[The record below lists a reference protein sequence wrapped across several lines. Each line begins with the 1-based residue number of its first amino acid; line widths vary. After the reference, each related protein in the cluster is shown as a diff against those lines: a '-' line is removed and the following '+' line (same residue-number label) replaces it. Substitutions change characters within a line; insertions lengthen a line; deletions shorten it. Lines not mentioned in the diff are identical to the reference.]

1 MKWQFIF
8 GICNPVYALSLQILI
23 LPSTVAH
30 DSWFKPVV
38 DKHKNILHAEHDVF
52 LSLHVVE
59 GIKKTAISQAKS
71 SIASEHT
78 KNTCDLSY
86 AAPLEIER
94 ERVREKK
101 GERRRKREKVAAG
114 EVDETESTD
123 STFFSANRLLN

>member
-1 MKWQFIF
+1 M
-8 GICNPVYALSLQILI
+8 

-30 DSWFKPVV
+30 DGWSKPVV
-38 DKHKNILHAEHDVF
+38 DKHENILRGAHDVF
-52 LSLHVVE
+52 LSLHIVE

-86 AAPLEIER
+86 AAPLEIEK
-94 ERVREKK
+94 ER
-101 GERRRKREKVAAG
+101 GGGGGWKREKVAAG

-123 STFFSANRLLN
+123 ILFG